1 MRFQRAHGPLHG
13 SEPGGRPSTRR
24 ALSALNRRPKLV
36 IVRKLFE
43 CLVVA
48 RRFEPR
54 KNSAKDCV
62 ADRRSVPHVKIDWIK
77 LIPQVELGIVVQGAA
92 MKPFVAVRDSPADQ
106 VAEGMVVQV
115 QVERD
120 LVLKTEILP
129 MDRITL
135 KKA

>member
-1 MRFQRAHGPLHG
+1 MRWPK
-13 SEPGGRPSTRR
+13 PGGRLGAHWPLF
-24 ALSALNRRPKLV
+24 AFGIRPKLV

-62 ADRRSVPHVKIDWIK
+62 ADRRSVPHVKIDWIE

-92 MKPFVAVRDSPADQ
+92 MKPFVAVRDAPADQ
-106 VAEGMVVQV
+106 VAEGIVVQV

-120 LVLKTEILP
+120 LVIKTEILS
-129 MDRITL
+129 MDRIAL